1 MYVFMYSAAAACD
14 RPSPP
19 RQLIQEGVLSYSEW
33 KLAEGASRPGLP
45 AHSLGAKSNSP
56 GALVHRQFQP
66 NKSTATHF
74 NAGEG
79 MNQERPVAL
88 ITGAGSGIGRATA
101 VALADAGFDVAINYS
116 RNELAATETAEQAQ
130 KKGARTLLFKCDVS
144 DDPSVR
150 KMLNTVGQEF
160 GRLDALV
167 NNAGTT
173 TAVKPQDFESLT
185 AEEWDRVFSVNVRGV
200 FQVTRACVTLLKKAG
215 GSIVNTASIVGL
227 RPGPQPLPYAA
238 SKAAVV
244 SLTKLLALNLGPE
257 IRVNA
262 VAPGWM
268 EGDWMKRMLTDRYDD
283 LMARRAMNTPLRRCV
298 TAQDVA
304 EVIVNLITSNR
315 LVNGEVV
322 VVDGGF
328 AATT

>member
-1 MYVFMYSAAAACD
+1 MTQN
-14 RPSPP
+14 R
-19 RQLIQEGVLSYSEW
+19 R
-33 KLAEGASRPGLP
+33 
-45 AHSLGAKSNSP
+45 
-56 GALVHRQFQP
+56 
-66 NKSTATHF
+66 
-74 NAGEG
+74 
-79 MNQERPVAL
+79 VAL
-88 ITGAGSGIGRATA
+88 ITGAATGIGRATA
-101 VALADAGFDVAINYS
+101 VALAKASFDVVINFS
-116 RNELAATETAEQAQ
+116 RSEAAARETAKLAESE
-130 KKGARTLLFKCDVS
+130 GAKTLLQRCDVS

-150 KMLNTVGQEF
+150 KMLAAVEHEF

-173 TAVKPQDFESLT
+173 TEVKPHDFDALT
-185 AEEWDRVFSVNVRGV
+185 PEEWDRVFAVNVRGV
-200 FQVTRACVTLLKKAG
+200 FQVTRAAVPLLKKNG
-215 GSIVNTASIVGL
+215 GSVVNTASIVGL

-268 EGDWMKRMLTDRYDD
+268 EGDWMARMLKDKYED
-283 LMARRAMNTPLRRCV
+283 LMARRAKNTPLRRCV
-298 TAQDVA
+298 TAEDVA

-322 VVDGGF
+322 VVDGGY

>member
-1 MYVFMYSAAAACD
+1 
-14 RPSPP
+14 
-19 RQLIQEGVLSYSEW
+19 L
-33 KLAEGASRPGLP
+33 
-45 AHSLGAKSNSP
+45 
-56 GALVHRQFQP
+56 
-66 NKSTATHF
+66 ATHF

-79 MNQERPVAL
+79 MKQERRVAL
-88 ITGAGSGIGRATA
+88 VTGAGSGIGRATA
-101 VALADAGFDVAINYS
+101 IALADAGFDVVINYS
-116 RNELAATETAEQAQ
+116 RNEAAARETARLAGE
-130 KKGARTLLFKCDVS
+130 KGAKTLLFKSDVS

-150 KMLNTVGQEF
+150 KMLSAVEQAF

-173 TAVKPQDFESLT
+173 TEVKPRDFESLT
-185 AEEWDRVFSVNVRGV
+185 AEEWDRVFAVNVRGV
-200 FQVTRACVTLLKKAG
+200 FQVTRASVPLLKKAG

-268 EGDWMKRMLTDRYDD
+268 EGDWMKRMLAERYED
-283 LMARRAMNTPLRRCV
+283 LMARRAKNTPLRRCV
-298 TAQDVA
+298 TAQEVA

>member
-1 MYVFMYSAAAACD
+1 MTQN
-14 RPSPP
+14 R
-19 RQLIQEGVLSYSEW
+19 R
-33 KLAEGASRPGLP
+33 
-45 AHSLGAKSNSP
+45 
-56 GALVHRQFQP
+56 
-66 NKSTATHF
+66 
-74 NAGEG
+74 
-79 MNQERPVAL
+79 VAL
-88 ITGAGSGIGRATA
+88 ITGAATGIGRATA
-101 VALADAGFDVAINYS
+101 VALAGAEFDVVVNYS
-116 RNELAATETAEQAQ
+116 RNEAGAREAAKLAED
-130 KKGARTLLFKCDVS
+130 KGAKALLFRCDVS

-150 KMLNTVGQEF
+150 KMFTAVESEF

-173 TAVKPQDFESLT
+173 TEVKPQDFDALT
-185 AEEWDRVFSVNVRGV
+185 AEEWDRVFAVNVRGV
-200 FQVTRACVTLLKKAG
+200 FQVTRAAVPMLKKAG

-262 VAPGWM
+262 VAPGWI
-268 EGDWMKRMLTDRYDD
+268 EGDWMERMLGEKYDD
-283 LMARRAMNTPLRRCV
+283 LMARRAKNTPLRRCV
-298 TAQDVA
+298 TAEDVA
-304 EVIVNLITSNR
+304 EVILNLLTRNR

-322 VVDGGF
+322 VVDGGY

>member
-1 MYVFMYSAAAACD
+1 MT
-14 RPSPP
+14 
-19 RQLIQEGVLSYSEW
+19 Q
-33 KLAEGASRPGLP
+33 SR
-45 AHSLGAKSNSP
+45 
-56 GALVHRQFQP
+56 R
-66 NKSTATHF
+66 
-74 NAGEG
+74 
-79 MNQERPVAL
+79 VAL
-88 ITGAGSGIGRATA
+88 ITGAGTGIGRATA
-101 VALADAGFDVAINYS
+101 LALADAGFDVAINYS
-116 RNELAATETAEQAQ
+116 RNEAAARQTAKLAEG
-130 KKGARTLLFKCDVS
+130 KGAKTLPFRCDVS
-144 DDPSVR
+144 DDSSVR
-150 KMLNTVGQEF
+150 EMLAAVEHEF

-173 TAVKPQDFESLT
+173 TEIKPQDFDALT
-185 AEEWDRVFSVNVRGV
+185 AEEWDRVFAVNVRGV
-200 FQVTRACVTLLKKAG
+200 FQVTRAAVPMLKKAG
-215 GSIVNTASIVGL
+215 GSVVNTASIVGL

-268 EGDWMKRMLTDRYDD
+268 EGDWMVRMLKDKYDD
-283 LMARRAMNTPLRRCV
+283 LMARRAKNTPLRRCV
-298 TAQDVA
+298 TAEDVA

-322 VVDGGF
+322 VVDGGY

>member
-1 MYVFMYSAAAACD
+1 MTQN
-14 RPSPP
+14 R
-19 RQLIQEGVLSYSEW
+19 R
-33 KLAEGASRPGLP
+33 
-45 AHSLGAKSNSP
+45 
-56 GALVHRQFQP
+56 
-66 NKSTATHF
+66 
-74 NAGEG
+74 
-79 MNQERPVAL
+79 VAL
-88 ITGAGSGIGRATA
+88 ITGAATGIGRATA
-101 VALADAGFDVAINYS
+101 VALAGAEFDVVVNYS
-116 RNELAATETAEQAQ
+116 RNEAGARETAKLAED
-130 KKGARTLLFKCDVS
+130 KGAKALLFRCDVS

-150 KMLNTVGQEF
+150 KMFTAVESEF

-173 TAVKPQDFESLT
+173 TEVKPQDFDALT
-185 AEEWDRVFSVNVRGV
+185 AEEWDRVFAVNVRGV
-200 FQVTRACVTLLKKAG
+200 FQVTRAAVPMLKKAG

-262 VAPGWM
+262 VAPGWI
-268 EGDWMKRMLTDRYDD
+268 EGDWMERMLGEKYDD
-283 LMARRAMNTPLRRCV
+283 LMARRAKNTPLRRCV
-298 TAQDVA
+298 TAEDVA
-304 EVIVNLITSNR
+304 EVILNLLTRNR

-322 VVDGGF
+322 VVDGGY

>member
-1 MYVFMYSAAAACD
+1 MTQN
-14 RPSPP
+14 R
-19 RQLIQEGVLSYSEW
+19 R
-33 KLAEGASRPGLP
+33 
-45 AHSLGAKSNSP
+45 
-56 GALVHRQFQP
+56 
-66 NKSTATHF
+66 
-74 NAGEG
+74 
-79 MNQERPVAL
+79 VAL
-88 ITGAGSGIGRATA
+88 ITGAATGIGRATA
-101 VALADAGFDVAINYS
+101 VALAQASFDVVINFS
-116 RNELAATETAEQAQ
+116 RSETAARETA
-130 KKGARTLLFKCDVS
+130 KLAESEGAKTLLLRCDVS

-150 KMLNTVGQEF
+150 EMLDAVEHEF

-173 TAVKPQDFESLT
+173 TEVKPQDFDALT
-185 AEEWDRVFSVNVRGV
+185 PEEWDRVFAVNVRGV
-200 FQVTRACVTLLKKAG
+200 FQVTRAAVAMLKKNG
-215 GSIVNTASIVGL
+215 GSVVNTASIVGL

-268 EGDWMKRMLTDRYDD
+268 EGDWMARMLKDKYDD
-283 LMARRAMNTPLRRCV
+283 FMARRAKNTPLRRCV
-298 TAQDVA
+298 TAKDVA

-322 VVDGGF
+322 VVDGGY